1 MNGLRLAIP
10 SKGALEKP
18 TLDLL
23 SAVGLKVHRPNDR
36 QYVASMPALPAVE
49 VIFQRAAD
57 IYTKVHEGS
66 VDIGITGYDVVCE
79 EDKGDGRVIVVYP
92 QLGYGKC
99 ALVLAVPD
107 SWVDVV
113 TLEDLA
119 ELTLQWKEQNRI
131 LRIVTKYKKLT
142 RDWLFAHRIVNFV
155 LVDAKGAMEA
165 APSMGYADMI
175 ADVTSTG
182 TTLRENQLKPIQGG
196 TILDSQ
202 TCLIANRSALQSDP
216 AKLAYTQT
224 ILELIEGHL
233 TAKKFVSLTANVR
246 GSSIEEVGSKFTQ
259 SPQLQDITG
268 LRGPT
273 IAKVYTSG
281 PSDWYAVTVVIPE
294 QKLLPTIAHLRAV
307 GGTDITVF
315 PPSYVFR
322 DVCQSSQRLLA
333 LLAQEVAGS
342 CVS

>member
-1 MNGLRLAIP
+1 MNSIPTSQLRVAIP

-18 TLDLL
+18 TLELL
-23 SAVGLKVHRPNDR
+23 SAVGLKVFRPNDR
-36 QYVASMPALPAVE
+36 QYVATIPSLPSVE

-57 IYTKVHEGS
+57 IYTKVHEAS
-66 VDIGITGYDVVCE
+66 VDIGITGFDVVCE
-79 EDKGDGRVIVVYP
+79 EDREDGKVIVAYP
-92 QLGYGKC
+92 KLGYGKC
-99 ALVLAVPD
+99 SLVLAVPD

-113 TLEDLA
+113 TIEDLA

-142 RDWLFAHRIVNFV
+142 RDWLFAHRIVNFA

-182 TTLRENQLKPIQGG
+182 TTLRENRLKPLQGG
-196 TILDSQ
+196 NMLDSQ
-202 TCLIANRSALQSDP
+202 TCLIVNRLTLQQDSQ
-216 AKLAYTQT
+216 KLAHTQI
-224 ILELIEGHL
+224 ILELIEAHL
-233 TAKKFVSLTANVR
+233 TAKKFTSITANVR
-246 GSSIEEVGSKFTQ
+246 GSSIDAVGQKITA
-259 SPQLQDITG
+259 SPELRELTG

-273 IAKVYTSG
+273 IAKVYTND

-294 QKLLPTIAHLRAV
+294 SKLLLMIAHLRSV

-315 PPSYVFR
+315 PPSYMFR
-322 DVCQSSQRLLA
+322 DVCQSSQKLESLLSIS
-333 LLAQEVAGS
+333 GT
-342 CVS
+342 